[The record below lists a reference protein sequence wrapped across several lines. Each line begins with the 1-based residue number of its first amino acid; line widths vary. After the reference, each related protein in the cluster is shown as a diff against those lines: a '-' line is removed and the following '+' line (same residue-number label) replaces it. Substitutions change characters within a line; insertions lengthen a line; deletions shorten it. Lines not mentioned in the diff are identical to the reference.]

1 MDINAIVYV
10 SNTGYTKRYAMML
23 SKKLG
28 IKAYELKEAKK
39 ELKKKESIIYL
50 GWLFAG
56 SVKGFKKAKR
66 RFDVKALCGVGLGAT
81 GAQNEAVRSKHKL
94 EKSYPVFTIQG
105 GMDRENLTGLNK
117 FMINM
122 LDKMLT
128 KKDDRTEEE
137 NAMLELIKTGGDF
150 VSENELYAVY
160 NYLNIS
166 EEE

>member
-1 MDINAIVYV
+1 
-10 SNTGYTKRYAMML
+10 
-23 SKKLG
+23 
-28 IKAYELKEAKK
+28 
-39 ELKKKESIIYL
+39 
-50 GWLFAG
+50 
-56 SVKGFKKAKR
+56 
-66 RFDVKALCGVGLGAT
+66 
-81 GAQNEAVRSKHKL
+81 
-94 EKSYPVFTIQG
+94 
-105 GMDRENLTGLNK
+105 
-117 FMINM
+117 MINM